1 MSLPDLAAALTKL
14 IGSNGA
20 LLLDPAAFSAP
31 ELASLRGPLGSA
43 LVAAGISQLQVSGA
57 RVGSATAVTVDGGA
71 TMFGAKPGTVHLEV
85 TAELTVTLAFTVPA
99 GWGFADG
106 FPGLPSSYQHLSANP
121 GLVGLGPSALYG
133 LALASA
139 TLTATSGSPDL
150 AFTGLLAN
158 STQFTFLATAL
169 SLPTQ
174 PPLTGT
180 IRLNGAAPATPD
192 LTVGGGLST
201 LHIGDLLELTDIG
214 LHAHTVP
221 QDPSTGD
228 ALTRLDLDAT
238 IEAGSQDPVP
248 IKLSAPFYDLAGVL
262 ELTADFGA
270 AGLSIGR
277 GAHAFAELLGL
288 DVGSFSLPSPLDVL
302 EKLALLSMT
311 CIVTIDPPGVQRV
324 VFTVGPGQAWTIAS
338 GAEVDNLTLGWAIA
352 FPFDS
357 AARSMSASIAGT
369 LVLGTVEP
377 KLEFDV
383 IAFSQGGFTAMGD
396 LAQPMT
402 LTQIATTI
410 NGGPVGGLPDLT
422 VINAAISASTSGDF
436 GVLVDLGN
444 WPVGS
449 VGDTPI
455 VLYEVLASLE
465 RTGGA
470 IAAQFL
476 TVLGVGTARLFLSA
490 QLHMSPQAP
499 AGWVFDGG
507 TQPGTALAI
516 GDLLTELAGTFGITQ
531 VPEPISSLT
540 LTALNLHYD
549 TAASHFSFSCEAD
562 FTVQTTA
569 TEKTDIAV
577 IVSIDVAPTA
587 KTPAASAAPA
597 DPASP
602 PAVTVAGTKGYSAT
616 FKGTVT
622 FGAHQFDIAF
632 SASPDTD
639 VLVADYHHQTGDT
652 PVSLHDLVA
661 QVSPSLAADIP
672 DGIVVDLEEVK
683 FVFLKQAA
691 TQWAFGLRLG
701 VSINLNELPVV
712 GSHLPP
718 EETLALENL
727 QLLYSSADL
736 TPTQTAIINPL
747 LAAGVAPLPATVPHG
762 IAFDTDVR
770 LGTVVKHLH
779 AGVTPPA
786 PAGPAALPA
795 PSAGTSAGV
804 PAPASPAQA
813 VQAGASSTDPI
824 TWFDVNRQ
832 FGVFSFDR
840 VGAGYRDNVLLF
852 ALDASVAVGPLAFSL
867 QALTVGSK
875 LTAFDP
881 VFSLDGLALEFDR
894 PPITISGAFLRSI
907 DSDGATSYYGELMVG
922 VASFALK
929 AIGGW
934 TPEKNSFFI
943 YVSIDVP
950 LGGPPFL
957 FVTGLAGGFGIN
969 RRLIL
974 PSIETAGVYPLLP
987 GQAPAEQASPA
998 ATISALINTLK
1009 DLIPAAV
1016 GEYWVAAGIRFTS
1029 FEMIES
1035 LVVVSVEFGVD
1046 VQVGVVGVV
1055 TMTFPTG
1062 AGDEAIAHVEID
1074 LVASFTPSTGLLA
1087 VDGRLSPQSF
1097 LLGGFVK
1104 LTGGF
1109 AFRAWFSGPYHG
1121 DFLVSL
1127 GGYHPSF
1134 VKPDNYPAVPR
1145 LGLAFVLGPLK
1156 VTGESYFALT
1166 PHAFMAG
1173 LRLAATFEAGPIK
1186 VWFDAG
1192 VDILFQWAPF
1202 HYEAD
1207 AYVDIGCS
1215 VDLGL
1220 FTLTVHIGADLQIW
1234 GPAFGGTALID
1245 LTIISFTIPFGA
1257 PKAPPPPVGWDTLAT
1272 KFLPADT
1279 PAATPAVIVA
1289 PPVQASRM
1297 APMAAMAR
1305 VSGSAAAPTPTA
1317 ATKAAPAAESDPGAA
1332 ATNVVKADV
1341 ATGKL
1346 KTDATDA
1353 AGHPLDWIVDP
1364 DHFRIVTT
1372 SVIPANRVEWT
1383 TALDKNQAP
1392 VVASLPNDLTLYHR
1406 GLPASDGSDGSG
1418 GAVDDGT
1425 APDPSGDPSANPD
1438 PPGTPPDQTW
1448 PPAGGPAALA
1458 DLYLWVETTRPATG
1472 PVWYPTLHVTPMDQT
1487 DVISHHTIGISKI
1500 ENGIAAYLPPP
1511 GLAVRPVCTASNTA
1525 LWGEKQAGSDAP
1537 ASQTANAARLIMG
1550 TLTGLEISPVPQHPD
1565 QVSDIPLLQL
1575 SYQQDLSTR
1584 FGYSSL
1590 AADTS
1595 YTVTSQPGTS
1605 TDPSGQKHSTLTID
1619 VTGAAQEQLPNQDY
1633 QLSCLTNTW
1642 VTGQRASVLG
1652 QLRTLGFG
1660 TLTPGEVDLS
1670 TAARIPLP
1678 DWPVITRIGASA

>member
-1 MSLPDLAAALTKL
+1 MSLSDVAARLKNLTGQDGSLALDPAGFAEPEFAAFHDALASVLAAAGTARLPV
-14 IGSNGA
+14 SRAQVA
-20 LLLDPAAFSAP
+20 L
-31 ELASLRGPLGSA
+31 
-43 LVAAGISQLQVSGA
+43 
-57 RVGSATAVTVDGGA
+57 ATGVTVDGQV
-71 TMFGAKPGTVHLEV
+71 TLFGTKPGTLHLEV
-85 TAELTVTLAFTVPA
+85 TGADEVTITLAFTAPP

-121 GLVGLGPSALYG
+121 GLVGLGISSLYN

-150 AFTGLLAN
+150 AFAGSLAD
-158 STQFTFLATAL
+158 SSQFTFLATAL
-169 SLPTQ
+169 SLPAQ

-180 IRLNGAAPATPD
+180 IRLNSNAPATPD
-192 LTVGGGLST
+192 LVVGGGSSSLP
-201 LHIGDLLELTDIG
+201 IGDLLKLTEVG
-214 LHAHTVP
+214 LHAYTVP
-221 QDPSTGD
+221 EDPSTGE

-238 IEAGSQDPVP
+238 IEAGTQDPVP
-248 IKLSAPFYDLAGVL
+248 IKLSAPFYHLAGVL

-277 GAHAFAELLGL
+277 GVHAFAELLNL
-288 DVGSFSLPSPLDVL
+288 DVGTFALPRPLDVL
-302 EKLALLSMT
+302 ERLALLSMT
-311 CIVTIDPPGVQRV
+311 CVVTVDPPGIDRIAL
-324 VFTVGPGQAWTIAS
+324 TVGPGQAWPIAN
-338 GAEVDNLTLGWAIA
+338 GVEVDNLTLGWAIA

-357 AARSMSASIAGT
+357 EARSMSGSITGT

-383 IAFSQGGFTAMGD
+383 LAFSDGGYTAMGE
-396 LAQPMT
+396 LTHPMT
-402 LTQIATTI
+402 LEQIATTI
-410 NGGPVGGLPDLT
+410 NGAPVGGLPELT
-422 VINAAISASTSGDF
+422 VLIASISASTSGDF
-436 GVLVDLGN
+436 GVLVSLGN
-444 WPVGS
+444 WPIGTVG
-449 VGDTPI
+449 GTPI
-455 VLYEVLASLE
+455 VLYEVLASLQ

-476 TVLGVGTARLFLSA
+476 TVLGVGTARLYLSA

-507 TQPGTALAI
+507 TQPGTSLAI
-516 GDLLTELAGTFGITQ
+516 GDLLTELAGTFGITD
-531 VPEPISSLT
+531 VPEPIRSLT

-569 TEKTDIAV
+569 EETVQTTAEEQVKVAV
-577 IVSIDVAPTA
+577 IVSIDVAPT
-587 KTPAASAAPA
+587 PAAKPATPA
-597 DPASP
+597 DPAGA
-602 PAVTVAGTKGYSAT
+602 PAVTVAGSKGYSAT
-616 FKGTVT
+616 FKGTVK
-622 FGAHQFDIAF
+622 FGQHEFDLAF

-639 VLVADYHHQTGDT
+639 VLVADYHRLTGDA
-652 PVSLHDLVA
+652 PASLHDLVA
-661 QVSPSLAADIP
+661 QVSPSLAAKIP

-683 FVFLKQAA
+683 FVFLKQTA

-701 VSINLNELPVV
+701 LSINLNELPVV

-718 EETLALENL
+718 EETLAVENL

-736 TPTQTAIINPL
+736 APPQTAIINPL
-747 LAAGVAPLPATVPHG
+747 LAPGVAKLPDEVPQG
-762 IAFDTDVR
+762 IAFDADVL

-779 AGVTPPA
+779 AGVTPP
-786 PAGPAALPA
+786 GPAALPA
-795 PSAGTSAGV
+795 GSSTATPALAAA
-804 PAPASPAQA
+804 PADPAQAPASSA
-813 VQAGASSTDPI
+813 DPI
-824 TWFDVNRQ
+824 KWFDVNRQ

-852 ALDASVAVGPLAFSL
+852 ALDASVALGPLAFSL

-875 LTAFDP
+875 LTSFDP

-894 PPITISGAFLRSI
+894 PPITISGAFLRST
-907 DSDGATSYYGELMVG
+907 DSDGGTSYYGELMVG

-943 YVSIDVP
+943 YISIDVP
-950 LGGPPFL
+950 LGGTPFL

-974 PSIETAGVYPLLP
+974 PSIDQAGVYPLLP
-987 GQAPAEQASPA
+987 GQAPAEQATPA
-998 ATISALINTLK
+998 ATITALIDTLK
-1009 DLIPAAV
+1009 DRIPAAV

-1109 AFRAWFSGPYHG
+1109 AFRAWFSGQYHG

-1145 LGLAFVLGPLK
+1145 LGLAFALGPLK

-1192 VDILFQWAPF
+1192 VDFLFEWAPF

-1215 VDLGL
+1215 IDLGL
-1220 FTLTVHIGADLQIW
+1220 FTLTLHIGANLQIW

-1245 LTIISFTIPFGA
+1245 LAIISFSIPFGA
-1257 PKAPPPPVGWDTLAT
+1257 LKALPPPIGWDTLAA
-1272 KFLPADT
+1272 KFLPADA
-1279 PAATPAVIVA
+1279 PKQNAAAAQT
-1289 PPVQASRM
+1289 SR
-1297 APMAAMAR
+1297 AAQL
-1305 VSGSAAAPTPTA
+1305 AAAPQAEANGADGADGSNGSATPTA
-1317 ATKAAPAAESDPGAA
+1317 TT
-1332 ATNVVKADV
+1332 TNVVKADV
-1341 ATGKL
+1341 PTGKL
-1346 KTDATDA
+1346 KTDATDGD
-1353 AGHPLDWIVDP
+1353 GHLLDWIIDP

-1372 SVIPANRVEWT
+1372 SVIPANRAEWAT
-1383 TALDKNQAP
+1383 GLDANKP
-1392 VVASLPNDLTLYHR
+1392 VLASLPNDLTAYQR
-1406 GLPASDGSDGSG
+1406 GLPASDGEPADPGPP
-1418 GAVDDGT
+1418 DDR
-1425 APDPSGDPSANPD
+1425 SGDPSANPG
-1438 PPGTPPDQTW
+1438 PPQTVPPQTV
-1448 PPAGGPAALA
+1448 PAALA
-1458 DLYLWVETTRPATG
+1458 ELYLWVEVSRPATG
-1472 PVWYPTLHVTPMDQT
+1472 PVWYPTLHVAPMDQT
-1487 DVISHHTIGISKI
+1487 DVVSHHVIGLSKI
-1500 ENGIAAYLPPP
+1500 TNGIAAYLPPP

-1525 LWGEKQAGSDAP
+1525 LWGEKQAGSDQP
-1537 ASQTANAARLIMG
+1537 ASQAANAARLIMG

-1565 QVSDIPLLQL
+1565 QVSDIPLLEL
-1575 SYQQDLSTR
+1575 SYQQDLSTG
-1584 FGYSSL
+1584 FDYSSP

-1595 YTVTSQPGTS
+1595 YTVTSQSGTVTS
-1605 TDPSGQKHSTLTID
+1605 PSGEKHSTLTID
-1619 VTGAAQEQLPNQDY
+1619 VHGAAEEHLPNQDY
-1633 QLSCLTNTW
+1633 QLSCLTENW
-1642 VTGQRASVLG
+1642 VTGQRAGVLD

-1660 TLTPGEVDLS
+1660 TLTPAEVDLG
-1670 TAARIPLP
+1670 TAASIPLP
-1678 DWPVITRIGASA
+1678 DWPVITRIGATA

>member
-1 MSLPDLAAALTKL
+1 
-14 IGSNGA
+14 
-20 LLLDPAAFSAP
+20 
-31 ELASLRGPLGSA
+31 
-43 LVAAGISQLQVSGA
+43 
-57 RVGSATAVTVDGGA
+57 
-71 TMFGAKPGTVHLEV
+71 
-85 TAELTVTLAFTVPA
+85 
-99 GWGFADG
+99 
-106 FPGLPSSYQHLSANP
+106 
-121 GLVGLGPSALYG
+121 
-133 LALASA
+133 
-139 TLTATSGSPDL
+139 
-150 AFTGLLAN
+150 
-158 STQFTFLATAL
+158 
-169 SLPTQ
+169 
-174 PPLTGT
+174 
-180 IRLNGAAPATPD
+180 
-192 LTVGGGLST
+192 
-201 LHIGDLLELTDIG
+201 
-214 LHAHTVP
+214 
-221 QDPSTGD
+221 
-228 ALTRLDLDAT
+228 
-238 IEAGSQDPVP
+238 
-248 IKLSAPFYDLAGVL
+248 
-262 ELTADFGA
+262 
-270 AGLSIGR
+270 
-277 GAHAFAELLGL
+277 
-288 DVGSFSLPSPLDVL
+288 
-302 EKLALLSMT
+302 
-311 CIVTIDPPGVQRV
+311 
-324 VFTVGPGQAWTIAS
+324 
-338 GAEVDNLTLGWAIA
+338 
-352 FPFDS
+352 
-357 AARSMSASIAGT
+357 
-369 LVLGTVEP
+369 
-377 KLEFDV
+377 
-383 IAFSQGGFTAMGD
+383 
-396 LAQPMT
+396 
-402 LTQIATTI
+402 
-410 NGGPVGGLPDLT
+410 
-422 VINAAISASTSGDF
+422 
-436 GVLVDLGN
+436 
-444 WPVGS
+444 
-449 VGDTPI
+449 
-455 VLYEVLASLE
+455 
-465 RTGGA
+465 
-470 IAAQFL
+470 
-476 TVLGVGTARLFLSA
+476 
-490 QLHMSPQAP
+490 
-499 AGWVFDGG
+499 
-507 TQPGTALAI
+507 
-516 GDLLTELAGTFGITQ
+516 
-531 VPEPISSLT
+531 
-540 LTALNLHYD
+540 
-549 TAASHFSFSCEAD
+549 
-562 FTVQTTA
+562 
-569 TEKTDIAV
+569 
-577 IVSIDVAPTA
+577 
-587 KTPAASAAPA
+587 
-597 DPASP
+597 
-602 PAVTVAGTKGYSAT
+602 
-616 FKGTVT
+616 
-622 FGAHQFDIAF
+622 
-632 SASPDTD
+632 
-639 VLVADYHHQTGDT
+639 
-652 PVSLHDLVA
+652 
-661 QVSPSLAADIP
+661 
-672 DGIVVDLEEVK
+672 
-683 FVFLKQAA
+683 
-691 TQWAFGLRLG
+691 
-701 VSINLNELPVV
+701 
-712 GSHLPP
+712 
-718 EETLALENL
+718 
-727 QLLYSSADL
+727 
-736 TPTQTAIINPL
+736 
-747 LAAGVAPLPATVPHG
+747 
-762 IAFDTDVR
+762 
-770 LGTVVKHLH
+770 
-779 AGVTPPA
+779 
-786 PAGPAALPA
+786 
-795 PSAGTSAGV
+795 
-804 PAPASPAQA
+804 
-813 VQAGASSTDPI
+813 
-824 TWFDVNRQ
+824 
-832 FGVFSFDR
+832 VFSFDR

-894 PPITISGAFLRSI
+894 PPITISGAFLRSV
-907 DSDGATSYYGELMVG
+907 DGDGITSYYGELMVG

-998 ATISALINTLK
+998 LTIKTLISTMK

-1109 AFRAWFSGPYHG
+1109 AFRAWFSGQYHG

-1134 VKPDNYPAVPR
+1134 VRPDNYPAVPR

-1245 LTIISFTIPFGA
+1245 LTIISFSIPFGA
-1257 PKAPPPPVGWDTLAT
+1257 PKAPPPPVGWNTLAT
-1272 KFLPADT
+1272 KFLPAAT
-1279 PAATPAVIVA
+1279 PAAPPAVNVA
-1289 PPVQASRM
+1289 PAVQASRM

-1305 VSGSAAAPTPTA
+1305 AAAAPAPTA
-1317 ATKAAPAAESDPGAA
+1317 KAEAAAADPGAA
-1332 ATNVVKADV
+1332 TTNVVKADV

-1346 KTDATDA
+1346 KTDAIDGD
-1353 AGHPLDWIVDP
+1353 GHPLDWIVDP

-1372 SVIPANRVEWT
+1372 SVIPANRAEWT
-1383 TALDKNQAP
+1383 TGLDKNQAP

-1406 GLPASDGSDGSG
+1406 GLPASDGSDGSD

-1438 PPGTPPDQTW
+1438 PPTTPPDQTW

-1472 PVWYPTLHVTPMDQT
+1472 PVWYPTLHVTPMGQT
-1487 DVISHHTIGISKI
+1487 DVISHHTIGLSKI
-1500 ENGIAAYLPPP
+1500 ENGVAAYLPPP

-1565 QVSDIPLLQL
+1565 RVSDIPLLQL

-1584 FGYSSL
+1584 FGYSSPP
-1590 AADTS
+1590 ADTS

-1605 TDPSGQKHSTLTID
+1605 TDPSGHKHSTLTID
-1619 VTGAAQEQLPNQDY
+1619 ITGAAQQQLPNQDY
-1633 QLSCLTNTW
+1633 QLSSLTSTW
-1642 VTGQRASVLG
+1642 VTGQRAAVLG
-1652 QLRTLGFG
+1652 QLTTLGFG

-1678 DWPVITRIGASA
+1678 DWPLITRIGATA